1 MKLKTNKFFFKEP
14 RTKNTNKKNGTN
26 TRISPARGTT
36 LEFKMPSMDLEGGE
50 SEEKKKVIDAKLD
63 VIWPRTHTHNL
74 SKEAMLKRIKHR
86 HIKQRLTVEW
96 LHMH

>member
-1 MKLKTNKFFFKEP
+1 
-14 RTKNTNKKNGTN
+14 
-26 TRISPARGTT
+26 
-36 LEFKMPSMDLEGGE
+36 MDLEGGE

-63 VIWPRTHTHNL
+63 VIWPRTRTHNL